1 MTSNPQQFDVLVM
14 PNLYGDILDNLGAGL
29 VGGAGLVA
37 GASFSP
43 QVAVFEP
50 GTRHTYDEG
59 VGRFHQS
66 RRTLYLLKLK
76 SISFL

>member
-59 VGRFHQS
+59 VGRFYKYMYHRKQMS
-66 RRTLYLLKLK
+66 VR
-76 SISFL
+76 